1 MCTYVLFI
9 EIQERKSEVP
19 AWEQDTVSVCV
30 LLHAASWKSALCTW
44 DGCKGTEHLEK
55 VEIASLIPLAKPR
68 EGENL
73 TNLC

>member
-19 AWEQDTVSVCV
+19 AWEQDTAIVCA

-68 EGENL
+68 ESENL